1 MDRMN
6 EIVELLNKWS
16 YEYYVLDRPTVD
28 DSEYDRLMQE
38 LIITINQLIQIIL
51 KA

>member
-28 DSEYDRLMQE
+28 DSEYDILLQE
-38 LIITINQLIQIIL
+38 LIRI
-51 KA
+51 